1 MKDFI
6 PCIIL
11 AILYLVFYH
20 VLAADAGQ
28 LMAREVASLS
38 SDSRQVKSICVGHLC
53 ATCVQIV
60 CQLCANCVTI
70 VCKL

>member
-28 LMAREVASLS
+28 VTARQAASPT
-38 SDSRQVKSICVGHLC
+38 SDSRQVKCK
-53 ATCVQIV
+53 VQ
-60 CQLCANCVTI
+60 LHEK
-70 VCKL
+70 VCKICSGRALWT